1 MIEGLLDRLAD
12 LDAVWLYLLAF
23 VLPFGETVALL
34 DAIVPGE
41 VGLVLLGAAAARAD
55 VSVVSIIAIGSVGA
69 FAGDS
74 VSWYIGHRWGTSLVT
89 RWNPVRQRLEG
100 PLIAA
105 ERHFDRSGGRTVFIG
120 RFVGALRA
128 IVPLVA
134 GTAGMPYR
142 RFVPWN
148 AAASV
153 AWVTAVVV
161 LGVIFGEAVADVVD
175 RFGLV
180 LTGIVVMVGATLALR
195 HRRRTRASD
204 RSGLE

>member
-41 VGLVLLGAAAARAD
+41 VGLVLLGAAASRAD
-55 VSVVSIIAIGSVGA
+55 LSIVSIIAIGSLGA

-74 VSWYIGHRWGTSLVT
+74 LSWYVGHRWGTSLVT

-100 PLIAA
+100 PLVSA
-105 ERHFDRSGGRTVFIG
+105 ERHFDRYGGRTIFLG

-148 AAASV
+148 ALASV
-153 AWVTAVVV
+153 TWVGTVVV
-161 LGVIFGEAVADVVD
+161 LGAVFGEVVADVVD

-180 LTGIVVMVGATLALR
+180 LTGLVVMVGAMLVVR
-195 HRRRTRASD
+195 HRRRAGASD
-204 RSGLE
+204 RSSAL

>member
-74 VSWYIGHRWGTSLVT
+74 VSWYVGHRWGTSLVT
-89 RWNPVRQRLEG
+89 RWNPIRQRLEE
-100 PLIAA
+100 PLINA
-105 ERHFDRSGGRTVFIG
+105 ERHFDRYGGRTVFLG

-153 AWVTAVVV
+153 AWVTTVVV

-180 LTGIVVMVGATLALR
+180 LTGIVVMVGATLVLR

>member
-1 MIEGLLDRLAD
+1 MIESLLDRLAD
-12 LDAVWLYLLAF
+12 LDAVWLYVLAF

-41 VGLVLLGAAAARAD
+41 IGLVLLGAAAARAE
-55 VSVVSIIAIGSVGA
+55 VSLVAIIAIGSLGA

-74 VSWYIGHRWGTSLVT
+74 VSWYVGHRWGTSLVT

-100 PLIAA
+100 PLVSA
-105 ERHFDRSGGRTVFIG
+105 ERHFDRYGGRTVFLG

-142 RFVPWN
+142 HFVPWN
-148 AAASV
+148 AMASV
-153 AWVTAVVV
+153 AWVSTVVV
-161 LGVIFGEAVADVVD
+161 LGAVFGEVVADVVD

-180 LTGIVVMVGATLALR
+180 LTGLVVMVGAMLVVR
-195 HRRRTRASD
+195 HRRRAGASD
-204 RSGLE
+204 RSNAT

>member
-1 MIEGLLDRLAD
+1 MIESLLDRLAE
-12 LDAVWLYLLAF
+12 LDAGWLYLLAF

-41 VGLVLLGAAAARAD
+41 VGLVLLGAAAARAEISL
-55 VSVVSIIAIGSVGA
+55 VWIIVIGSLGA
-69 FAGDS
+69 FTGDS

-100 PLIAA
+100 PLVSA
-105 ERHFDRSGGRTVFIG
+105 ERHFARHGGRTVFLG

-128 IVPLVA
+128 IVPIVA

-148 AAASV
+148 AVASV
-153 AWVTAVVV
+153 AWVSTVVV
-161 LGVIFGEAVADVVD
+161 LGAVFGEVVADVVD

-180 LTGIVVMVGATLALR
+180 VTGLVVVVGATLVIR
-195 HRRRTRASD
+195 HRRRSGAKS
-204 RSGLE
+204 RSSAP

>member
-1 MIEGLLDRLAD
+1 VIEGLLDRLAD
-12 LDAVWLYLLAF
+12 LDTVWLYLLAF
-23 VLPFGETVALL
+23 FLPFGETVALL

-55 VSVVSIIAIGSVGA
+55 VSIISIIVIGSVGA

-74 VSWYIGHRWGTSLVT
+74 VSWYVGHRWGTSLVT

-100 PLIAA
+100 PLISA
-105 ERHFDRSGGRTVFIG
+105 ERHFDRYGGRTVFLA

-148 AAASV
+148 AVASV
-153 AWVTAVVV
+153 AWVSTVVV
-161 LGVIFGEAVADVVD
+161 LGAVFGEVVADVVD
-175 RFGLV
+175 RFGLA
-180 LTGIVVMVGATLALR
+180 LTGVVVMVGAILVLR

-204 RSGLE
+204 RSGTE